1 LCTEAISGFSIG
13 LMKLADINTK
23 TLSALLSLT
32 KKKET
37 LLAKVEAVEKQIS
50 ALASG
55 ETREAIRVLRA
66 KKAKRGRKAGA
77 KRAKSTRPRAPK
89 GQLKEQITSI
99 LNAAGEAGASVK
111 EIAAQV
117 GKPIQHIYVWFSST
131 GKKLGHF
138 EKTEA
143 GKYRNKPAQQ

>member
-1 LCTEAISGFSIG
+1 
-13 LMKLADINTK
+13 MKLADINTK

-66 KKAKRGRKAGA
+66 KKARRGRKAGA
-77 KRAKSTRPRAPK
+77 KKTKSSGKRAPK
-89 GQLKEQITSI
+89 GFLKDQITSM

-111 EIAAQV
+111 EIAEKV
-117 GKPIQHIYVWFSST
+117 GKPVQHIYVWFSGT
-131 GKKLGHF
+131 GKKLGMF
-138 EKTEA
+138 DKTGE
-143 GKYRNKPAQQ
+143 GKYRIKPAQH

>member
-1 LCTEAISGFSIG
+1 
-13 LMKLADINTK
+13 MKLADINTR

-37 LLAKVEAVEKQIS
+37 LLAKVEAVEKQIAS
-50 ALASG
+50 LASG

-66 KKAKRGRKAGA
+66 KKARRGRKAVA
-77 KRAKSTRPRAPK
+77 KRAKSLGKRAPK
-89 GQLKEQITSI
+89 GLLKEQITSI
-99 LNAAGEAGASVK
+99 LNAAGEAGATAK
-111 EIAAQV
+111 EIAEKV

-138 EKTEA
+138 EKMGE
-143 GKYRNKPAQQ
+143 GKYRVKPAQH

>member
-1 LCTEAISGFSIG
+1 
-13 LMKLADINTK
+13 MKLADINTK

-37 LLAKVEAVEKQIS
+37 LLAKVEAVEKQIAS
-50 ALASG
+50 LASG

-66 KKAKRGRKAGA
+66 KKARRGRKAGA
-77 KRAKSTRPRAPK
+77 KRAKSSGKRAPK
-89 GQLKEQITSI
+89 GLLKEQITSI
-99 LNAAGEAGASVK
+99 LNAAGEAGATAK
-111 EIAAQV
+111 EIAEKV

-138 EKTEA
+138 EKMGE
-143 GKYRNKPAQQ
+143 GKYRVKPAQH

>member
-1 LCTEAISGFSIG
+1 
-13 LMKLADINTK
+13 M
-23 TLSALLSLT
+23 SALLSLT

-55 ETREAIRVLRA
+55 ETREALRVLRA
-66 KKAKRGRKAGA
+66 KKAKRGRKGGA
-77 KRAKSTRPRAPK
+77 KKVKSLRPRAPK

-99 LNAAGEAGASVK
+99 LNAAGEAGTTVK
-111 EIAAQV
+111 EIAEKV

-138 EKTEA
+138 EKMGE
-143 GKYRNKPAQQ
+143 GKYRNKPAQP